1 LRAGVYVSAEKTTVS
16 GNSQLLPLDGSV
28 NPPAQILPDV
38 PFQAIDASALLG
50 WLGGVYLQDEWRVTD
65 RLTLNYGARFDQ
77 MWQYMNANQL
87 SPRISLTYV
96 PFDGT
101 TFHAGYA
108 RYFTPPVQVIA
119 APSNPSLFAA
129 CPAAIAAAFPA
140 CTTVQAPGIPPPYYP
155 MLPERANVYDVGV
168 VQKVWPGLEL
178 GLDVLS
184 QDGKGFD

>member
-1 LRAGVYVSAEKTTVS
+1 
-16 GNSQLLPLDGSV
+16 
-28 NPPAQILPDV
+28 
-38 PFQAIDASALLG
+38 
-50 WLGGVYLQDEWRVTD
+50 
-65 RLTLNYGARFDQ
+65 
-77 MWQYMNANQL
+77 MNANQL
-87 SPRISLTYV
+87 SPRISLTYG

-119 APSNPSLFAA
+119 APSNPSLFTA

-168 VQKVWPGLEL
+168 VQKVWPDWVGRHFLSLERDAL
-178 GLDVLS
+178 ERRHDLRQRPASRLPEYRP
-184 QDGKGFD
+184 QFLL